1 VSPATNSEPSAET
14 QAALAAS
21 LEGAVERGDT
31 AGVVALVVDRDGVL
45 FEGAAGQ
52 LDVAGG
58 AAMPTDAIFTLA
70 SMTKPVTS
78 VAAMM
83 LYEQGELDLDDPVS
97 KFLPGFDAL
106 EVISAF
112 DATSGAY
119 EVAPATS
126 EMTVRHLLSH
136 TSGIGYAFCNATV
149 ARLQQSTQRSELGL
163 PLLNE
168 PGAEWHYSASTRLLG
183 QIIESITDQTLEELF
198 QENIFEPLG
207 MTDTSFAVPLERQS
221 RLPTLHVRTAT
232 GGLRESPQ
240 NAPSTPTAPFGGDG
254 GLYSTAHDYG
264 RFMRMFLNGGELDG
278 ARILRESSV
287 ALMGENQ
294 LGPGFVE
301 LQQSTNPG
309 LSRDF
314 PLGAGQDKFGLGFQL
329 TGADSAGAS
338 RSVGSMAWAGIFNTE
353 FWIDPRQGIAATLL
367 MQVLPFYDEGAI
379 EALQDFESSVYR
391 ELGSSGGRGP

>member
-1 VSPATNSEPSAET
+1 
-14 QAALAAS
+14 
-21 LEGAVERGDT
+21 
-31 AGVVALVVDRDGVL
+31 
-45 FEGAAGQ
+45 
-52 LDVAGG
+52 
-58 AAMPTDAIFTLA
+58 
-70 SMTKPVTS
+70 
-78 VAAMM
+78 
-83 LYEQGELDLDDPVS
+83 
-97 KFLPGFDAL
+97 
-106 EVISAF
+106 
-112 DATSGAY
+112 
-119 EVAPATS
+119 
-126 EMTVRHLLSH
+126 MTVRHLLSH